1 MTLGLC
7 KNKYANSVKMNI
19 IIPIGGK
26 GERFS
31 KNGYTEP
38 KPLIPIFE
46 KCMIEYVLDCIQTE
60 QEDQIYIIYNTELD
74 RHHFAS
80 KILVKHP
87 RVRFIG
93 IDKQTRGAAETLL
106 LGIQSIKASA
116 IEASAIEA
124 SDRKKCLILDC
135 DTFYTEDIVGQFRES
150 NENMVFYTK
159 TGDPNPIYSY
169 IELDAVNRIVDIKEK
184 IRISDNANTGAYAFK
199 DMNVLLSYCHY
210 VVDTGIVAN
219 GEPYTSCVISE
230 MLKDGH
236 VFLGRMLNKEQ
247 VFSLGT
253 PESVK
258 SYVERT
264 HAFLFDLDGTLVITD
279 TGYYYAWT
287 QILANYNIVL
297 TRELFSKFIQGNNDR
312 YVLNSL
318 LVSTGLSLAELSE
331 WKDRLFLQHV
341 DKIGVVGGAKR
352 AICQIREAG
361 HKLCIVTNCN
371 RIVAE
376 AILRKIG
383 ILEQFDFIM
392 SSDDFSAK
400 SYKLAAEK
408 YGIAPNKCFVFED
421 SKTGILCGKR
431 FAPKALIG
439 IETVY
444 NGEEL
449 SRYGVDVS
457 MPDYTQFDI
466 NTLLNASNDP
476 LKQIRTSLRAIFNT
490 SEITV
495 DDAKL
500 KGGFIADV
508 IKARTGST
516 HLIVKYECGNQ
527 CQTGLSQMAKRIRMY
542 EREYYFYESI
552 APTINVRIPKFHGF
566 VKDEHGVKNGIVLEN
581 MFERSHRLNL
591 NLNTE
596 SIDVALKVVDQMAKL
611 HSAYWGKPLK
621 QRFRGLYSYSDEL
634 FSPFLNEFVEERR
647 EAFMVRWSNVL
658 TSRQQSISNE
668 IFDQYSQ
675 IQRRFS
681 CGNNLT
687 FIHGDIKS
695 PNLFYGPD
703 NEPVF
708 IDWQHCAIGKGVQ
721 DLAFFVLESFDMANI
736 REVFQLTKRYYY
748 MKLKEY
754 GVEGYSPE
762 EYECDL
768 NDALRFIPFMTAV
781 WFGTTPQDELIDPNF
796 PYFLIT
802 KLFYL
807 LATE

>member
-1 MTLGLC
+1 
-7 KNKYANSVKMNI
+7 MNI
-19 IIPIGGK
+19 IIPVGGK

-31 KNGYTEP
+31 KNGYAEP

-60 QEDQIYIIYNTELD
+60 QEDQVYIIYHVDLD

-80 KILVKHP
+80 KILAKHP
-87 RVRFIG
+87 HVRFIG

-106 LGIQSIKASA
+106 LGIQAIGASP
-116 IEASAIEA
+116 
-124 SDRKKCLILDC
+124 RKKCMILDC

-159 TGDPNPIYSY
+159 TVDPNPIYSY
-169 IELDAVNRIVDIKEK
+169 ISLDVANRIVDIKEK
-184 IRISDNANTGAYAFK
+184 IRISDNANTGAYAFT
-199 DMNVLLSYCHY
+199 DMSVLHSYCHY

-236 VFLGRMLNKEQ
+236 VFLGRMLNKDR

-253 PESVK
+253 PEAVAT
-258 SYVERT
+258 YVERT

-312 YVLNSL
+312 HVLNTL
-318 LVSTGLSLAELSE
+318 LVSAGLSLSELSE

-341 DKIGVVGGAKR
+341 DKIRVVDGAKR
-352 AICQIREAG
+352 AICKIREAG

-371 RIVAE
+371 RITAE
-376 AILRKIG
+376 AILRNIR
-383 ILEQFDFIM
+383 LLDHFDFIL
-392 SSDDFSAK
+392 SSDDFSEK

-408 YGIAPNKCFVFED
+408 YGIASNKCFVFED

-449 SRYGVDVS
+449 ARYGVDVS

-516 HLIVKYECGNQ
+516 HLIVKYECGDQ

-552 APTINVRIPKFHGF
+552 APSINVRIPKFYGF
-566 VKDEHGVKNGIVLEN
+566 VEDERGAKNGIVLEN

-596 SIDVALKVVDQMAKL
+596 SIDVVLKVVDQMAKL

-621 QRFRGLYSYSDEL
+621 QRFPGLYSYSDEL

-647 EAFMVRWSNVL
+647 EAFMARWSNVL

-681 CGNNLT
+681 DGNHLT

-721 DLAFFVLESFDMANI
+721 DLAFFILESFDMANI

-754 GVEGYSPE
+754 GVEEYSLE
-762 EYECDL
+762 EYERDL

-807 LATE
+807 LAAE